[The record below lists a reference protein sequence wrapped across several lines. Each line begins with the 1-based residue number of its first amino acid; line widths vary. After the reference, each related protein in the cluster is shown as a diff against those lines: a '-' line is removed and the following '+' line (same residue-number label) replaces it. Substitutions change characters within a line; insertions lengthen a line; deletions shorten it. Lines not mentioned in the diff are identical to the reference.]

1 MGQAQREDLV
11 RHLGI
16 FIKDPTE
23 EELLEWLGEPRFFQD
38 LPQVAHTVSG
48 GDMPGG
54 PTSASQ
60 HMVTIDRLPGGLAR
74 QALMT
79 YRAIYWR
86 QKVDA
91 QGQKVWESRAGEIR
105 NVLRKSIGAYKA
117 KSSGEEFD
125 PAAYVKFLAT
135 TPDQKDAWEL
145 LRRLSGLFRQVELL
159 GLGPV
164 ELNISHSVLARYI
177 RPGDISPEE
186 LIAAIRAASPGAPRR
201 PLAPEAEPKAE
212 AKAPPKG
219 QPKPVHAAQPTPEAG

>member
-1 MGQAQREDLV
+1 VDQAQREDLV

-23 EELLEWLGEPRFFQD
+23 EELVAWLAQPRFFQD

-60 HMVTIDRLPGGLAR
+60 HTVTVDRLPGGLAR

-91 QGQKVWESRAGEIR
+91 KGQKVWESRAGEIR
-105 NVLRKSIGAYKA
+105 NVLRKSVAAYQA
-117 KSSGEEFD
+117 KSGGEFD
-125 PAAYVKFLAT
+125 PVGYVKFLAE
-135 TPDQKDAWEL
+135 TPDQKDAREL
-145 LRRLSGLFRQVELL
+145 LQRLSGLFRQVELL

-186 LIAAIRAASPGAPRR
+186 LIAAIRAASPGAARGPS
-201 PLAPEAEPKAE
+201 APAAEPQPR
-212 AKAPPKG
+212 AKAQPEG
-219 QPKPVHAAQPTPEAG
+219 QPKPVHAARPAPEAG